1 MKSNDIDVVIYW
13 VDGDDKEW
21 LSEYS
26 KYKKKPPNRF
36 RDLDIMKFIFRG
48 IEKFMP
54 WIRNVHFITCG
65 HTPSWLNIKNEK
77 LKLHTHKDIFYF
89 QDALPVFN
97 SSAIEANF
105 ANIPNLSEK
114 FILFN
119 DDMLILKPI
128 SVERFF
134 IHDKP
139 VDYISLSYKRKGFFY
154 EYFKPQNANACKFI
168 NNAYNYIDNK
178 KTKNIKFSNRIN
190 KNYTLKTNLN
200 NLLFSLF
207 SDIMWFNIYHHP
219 QAHLKST
226 WLTFSE
232 KEKNTIIKETSFSK
246 FRSSTDINQYLYRFI
261 NLSSNN
267 FYPKEYTDHLSVYV
281 KNIKKLQK
289 NIDNY
294 LSYTFLCICEDEN
307 MSNHDFN
314 FLKKILNEN
323 LTSIFPIKS
332 NFEI

>member
-1 MKSNDIDVVIYW
+1 MKNSDIDIVIYW
-13 VDGDDKEW
+13 VDGNDKEW
-21 LSEYS
+21 LSEYT

-54 WIRNVHFITCG
+54 WIRYIHFITCG
-65 HTPSWLNIKNEK
+65 HIPSWLNLKNEK
-77 LKLHTHKDIFYF
+77 VKFHSHEDIFYF
-89 QDALPVFN
+89 KESLPVFN

-105 ANIPNLSEK
+105 ANIPNLSER

-128 SVERFF
+128 PEERFF
-134 IHDKP
+134 LHDKP

-154 EYFKPQNANACKFI
+154 EYLKPQNAIACKFI
-168 NNAYNYIDNK
+168 NNAYDYIDNNK
-178 KTKNIKFSNRIN
+178 IKNINFNNRVN

-200 NLLFSLF
+200 NLFFSLF
-207 SDIMWFNIYHHP
+207 HDVKWFNIYHHP

-226 WLTFSE
+226 WLNFSE

-246 FRSSTDINQYLYRFI
+246 FRSSNDINQYLYRFI
-261 NLSSNN
+261 NLSNNN
-267 FYPKEYTDHLSVYV
+267 FHPREYKDHRSVYV
-281 KNIKKLQK
+281 KDIIKFQRK
-289 NIDNY
+289 IDSY
-294 LSYTFLCICEDEN
+294 LDYTFLCICEDEN

-314 FLKKILNEN
+314 TLKTILNEKLDN
-323 LTSIFPIKS
+323 IFPTKS